1 MLNSSLVDAYYPVD
15 YRRNKLAVPYLN
27 RWTPSNPTNDYPS
40 FLPNDVQGQL
50 QVNTRTV
57 ENASYLRLQSVRL
70 TCKVP
75 VSKLHFVKNITVF
88 VTGQNL
94 YTFTKYTGSDPA
106 ANAIGDNVLR
116 IDYNT
121 YPLTKVF
128 TAGLNVQF

>member
-15 YRRNKLAVPYLN
+15 YRRNKLAEPYLN
-27 RWTPSNPTNDYPS
+27 RWTPTNPTNAYPS

-57 ENASYLRLQSVRL
+57 EDASYLRLQSARL
-70 TCKVP
+70 TFRVP
-75 VSKLHFVKNITVF
+75 VSKLKAIRNLSVF
-88 VTGQNL
+88 ATGQNL
-94 YTFTKYTGSDPA
+94 FTVTKYKGSDPA
-106 ANAIGDNVLR
+106 ANALGDNILR

-121 YPLTKVF
+121 YPLTRTF